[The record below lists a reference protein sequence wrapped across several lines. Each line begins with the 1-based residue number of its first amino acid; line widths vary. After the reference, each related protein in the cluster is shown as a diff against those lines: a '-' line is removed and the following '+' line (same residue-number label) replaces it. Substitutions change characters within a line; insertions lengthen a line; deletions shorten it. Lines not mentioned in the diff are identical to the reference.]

1 MHTMDSKR
9 MSGSISSKGESM
21 AKGLKYEDDYLVGGP
36 ANAWVTP
43 NFLLSEYA
51 GPDGKV
57 RVHRELV
64 GGVQALRSALGRSV
78 EIASM
83 KPADGLGNGREGRFV
98 WVTSGAPQEVVD
110 AATRL
115 ARDGWFER
123 IEARGDKVYLEMP
136 DPQNLPPLV
145 AEQALER
152 AIESTAAFETSGD
165 PYLQVTGNFDGAGLS
180 FGPIQ
185 VNFGT
190 GTLQEMFR
198 RYQARDEAALRRC
211 FGPLWEE
218 WQSVMKLPSRSRQV
232 AWADAHSR
240 GSRKADFAPEWKAAL
255 QAVGNTPAFRDE
267 TLRYAYDVYGRKLIV
282 ALSWLHGV
290 RPIRIGNFRCL
301 AALYDLCV
309 QQGSL
314 NKAHDA
320 IRRRIERE
328 DPKDEFALTR
338 IAVEERGRAASAPW
352 RADCI
357 SRRLCILER
366 EPIRVNE
373 SGKTAERDNPNLFLL
388 RNAPVRQMER
398 YLL

>member
-1 MHTMDSKR
+1 
-9 MSGSISSKGESM
+9 M
-21 AKGLKYEDDYLVGGP
+21 AKGLKYENDYLVGGP
-36 ANAWVTP
+36 AKAWVTP
-43 NFLLSEYA
+43 NFMLSEYA
-51 GPDGKV
+51 GPDGKIKI
-57 RVHRELV
+57 HRELV
-64 GGVQALRSALGRSV
+64 AAIQALRTALARSV
-78 EIASM
+78 DIASVQ
-83 KPADGLGNGREGRFV
+83 PEGDLGGGREGRFV
-98 WVTSGAPQEVVD
+98 WVRSGDPQEVVA

-115 ARDGWFER
+115 AKDGWFDR

-136 DPQNLPPLV
+136 DPQNLPQLV

-152 AIESTAAFETSGD
+152 AIEVTAAFETAGD

-185 VNFGT
+185 VNLST

-211 FGPLWEE
+211 FGPLWDE
-218 WQSVMKLPSRSRQV
+218 WQAVMKLPSRAKQV

-240 GSRKADFAPEWKAAL
+240 GRGKADFAPEWKAAL
-255 QAVGNTPAFRDE
+255 QAVGNTPAFRNE
-267 TLRYAYDVYGRKLIV
+267 TLRYAYDVYGRRLIV

-290 RPIRIGNFRCL
+290 KPIRIGNFRCL

-314 NKAHDA
+314 DKAHDA

-328 DPKDEFALTR
+328 NPQDEFALTR
-338 IAVEERGRAASAPW
+338 IAVEERGRTASAPW

-366 EPIRVNE
+366 EPVKVSD

-388 RNAPVRQMER
+388 RNAPVKQMER